1 MDAGGAEDMKLPG
14 NEAQCSGWGN
24 GSIWW
29 ESADN
34 SRICEAAMQADLFRD
49 RTAIVT
55 GGARGIGLACAAKIA
70 GGGGRVALWDR
81 DMDRARQSAASLRD
95 AIAVEVDV
103 TSEASVAKALAAT
116 EDQLAPPDILVA
128 SAGITG
134 PNTTV
139 VSYPVDAWKQVID
152 INLTGVFLCNRA
164 VAGGMAMRG
173 RGRIVNIASV
183 AGKEGNPNASAYS
196 ASKAGVI
203 GLTKSLGKELATTG
217 VLVNCVAPAVVKTEL
232 FSQMT
237 EQHIQYMLS
246 KIPMNRF
253 GEVDEVAEMVAWLA
267 SDLCTFATGA
277 TFDLSGG
284 RATY

>member
-1 MDAGGAEDMKLPG
+1 MAD
-14 NEAQCSGWGN
+14 
-24 GSIWW
+24 GSFKGRV
-29 ESADN
+29 AV
-34 SRICEAAMQADLFRD
+34 
-49 RTAIVT
+49 VT
-55 GGARGIGLACAAKIA
+55 GGARGIGLACAAKIVA
-70 GGGGRVALWDR
+70 GGGRVALWDR
-81 DMDRARQSAASLRD
+81 DLPRARQSAKELKD
-95 AIAVEVDV
+95 AVAIEVDV
-103 TSEASVAKALAAT
+103 TSDISIDKALAAT
-116 EDQLAPPDILVA
+116 EQQLAPIDILVA

-139 VSYPVDAWKQVID
+139 VQYPVDAWRQVID

-164 VAGGMAMRG
+164 LASGMVKRG
-173 RGRIVNIASV
+173 WGRIVNIASV

-203 GLTKSLGKELATTG
+203 GLTKSLGKELATSG
-217 VLVNCVAPAVVKTEL
+217 VLVNCVAPAVIKTEL

-253 GEVDEVAEMVAWLA
+253 GEVEEVAELVSWLA
-267 SDLCTFATGA
+267 SPLCTFSTASV
-277 TFDLSGG
+277 FDLSGG